1 MKKGTVLSLKKI
13 RLSEFIIKN
22 NEILFIL
29 KARSIC
35 SGNHEKTVC
44 GAGAVGAAVYRRYS
58 GGNLCRGKDSRI
70 VGLFGGL
77 S

>member
-1 MKKGTVLSLKKI
+1 MKKGTVLSLKRI

-22 NEILFIL
+22 NVLVLLE
-29 KARSIC
+29 
-35 SGNHEKTVC
+35 
-44 GAGAVGAAVYRRYS
+44 AAVYRRYS

>member
-35 SGNHEKTVC
+35 C
-44 GAGAVGAAVYRRYS
+44 GAQ
-58 GGNLCRGKDSRI
+58 
-70 VGLFGGL
+70 
-77 S
+77 

>member
-1 MKKGTVLSLKKI
+1 MKKGTVLSLKRI

-35 SGNHEKTVC
+35 SDLPHQQIS
-44 GAGAVGAAVYRRYS
+44 A
-58 GGNLCRGKDSRI
+58 I
-70 VGLFGGL
+70 LF
-77 S
+77 